1 MLPGLSGM
9 YYVSREQ
16 PMSKEVKFLNNFDNI
31 RFSIIEIR
39 QNRHRNVRIVVIK

>member
-1 MLPGLSGM
+1 MPGLSGM

-16 PMSKEVKFLNNFDNI
+16 PMSKEVRFVNTFDNI

-39 QNRHRNVRIVVIK
+39 RNRQRNVRIVVM